1 MYHVKNILS
10 GFGIIYFGIMTITAT
25 INYIA
30 LPLLLTSI
38 IIFAINNNLIGDI

>member
-10 GFGIIYFGIMTITAT
+10 GFGIVYFGITTITAT

-30 LPLLLTSI
+30 LPLFIVSFLVYMYK
-38 IIFAINNNLIGDI
+38 